1 MKYLNCD
8 NIVKMMFLSVYIW

>member
-8 NIVKMMFLSVYIW
+8 QIVKMMFL